1 MIVKDNYV
9 RFSEAPW
16 FPGSVPINTFVG
28 GAGGIGSWL
37 AFFLSRIGYTVT
49 IMDFDII
56 EAHNLGGQLFTN
68 SDIGKHKVNAVKDI
82 QDSFAV
88 SHNVFPYIDRVTRDT
103 QVEKYVFSAF
113 DNMVARRELFEAW
126 KKANVDSILSYNL
139 VKQEYFE
146 DRRILE
152 EAIVL
157 ASSVS
162 EFEEGESGLER
173 QLKVLFESKE
183 VLDAKYQDYL
193 LQNPI
198 PIFIDGRLEME
209 QLQIFCV
216 TPDKMEEYEK
226 TLFDDAIVE
235 DLPCTM
241 KQTSHSA
248 AMIASLMT
256 SFFTNHITN
265 VREGMI
271 VREVPFYHEF
281 FIPMGLTNNN
291 Y

>member
-1 MIVKDNYV
+1 MVVKDNYV
-9 RFSEAPW
+9 RFSKAPW

-88 SHNVFPYIDRVTRDT
+88 SHNVFPYIDRVTRNT

-126 KKANVDSILSYNL
+126 KKANVKSVLSYNL
-139 VKQEYFE
+139 AKQEYFE
-146 DRRILE
+146 DRRLLE

-162 EFEEGESGLER
+162 EFEEESGLER

-198 PIFIDGRLEME
+198 PIFIDGRLEMG
-209 QLQIFCV
+209 QLQI
-216 TPDKMEEYEK
+216 
-226 TLFDDAIVE
+226 LLINLGIV
-235 DLPCTM
+235 
-241 KQTSHSA
+241 
-248 AMIASLMT
+248 I
-256 SFFTNHITN
+256 
-265 VREGMI
+265 
-271 VREVPFYHEF
+271 
-281 FIPMGLTNNN
+281 
-291 Y
+291 

>member
-1 MIVKDNYV
+1 M
-9 RFSEAPW
+9 
-16 FPGSVPINTFVG
+16 
-28 GAGGIGSWL
+28 
-37 AFFLSRIGYTVT
+37 
-49 IMDFDII
+49 
-56 EAHNLGGQLFTN
+56 
-68 SDIGKHKVNAVKDI
+68 
-82 QDSFAV
+82 
-88 SHNVFPYIDRVTRDT
+88 
-103 QVEKYVFSAF
+103 
-113 DNMVARRELFEAW
+113 
-126 KKANVDSILSYNL
+126 
-139 VKQEYFE
+139 
-146 DRRILE
+146 
-152 EAIVL
+152 
-157 ASSVS
+157 
-162 EFEEGESGLER
+162 
-173 QLKVLFESKE
+173 FESKE

>member
-1 MIVKDNYV
+1 MVVKDNYV
-9 RFSEAPW
+9 RFSKAPW

-126 KKANVDSILSYNL
+126 KKASVESVLSYNL

-162 EFEEGESGLER
+162 EFEEEESGLER
-173 QLKVLFESKE
+173 QLKVLFETKE

>member
-1 MIVKDNYV
+1 MVVKDNYI

-16 FPGSVPINTFVG
+16 FPGRLPINTFVG

-126 KKANVDSILSYNL
+126 KKANVASILSYNL
-139 VKQEYFE
+139 AKQEYFE

-162 EFEEGESGLER
+162 EFEEEESGLER